1 MFKQLKVKSFKSVT
15 DVEIKLKKLNL
26 FLGTNSSGKSSVLQS
41 ILVLSQADK
50 LNYKNDE
57 MTTNTVLN
65 GDFIRLGNYNE
76 IKSKKATDDIQISL
90 RDYNNVFK
98 LSISRDIVYYDVNE
112 HFFNKVKY
120 ISADRIGA
128 KDVYPESFSEEQY
141 FQSNGQYLFSFLQ
154 KNKKLSLNEDFVM
167 NQDGSN
173 TLLVELNYWLNKIL
187 DTKLKIEEIE
197 QTDLVK
203 VTYDVRG
210 NIISNRPKNLGTGT
224 SFIIS
229 ILILCLG
236 SQEGDV
242 LLIENP
248 ELHLHPKAQSALTD
262 FLIHIA
268 EHNRQL
274 FIETHSDHV
283 FNAIRVAIS
292 RDQSDDK
299 KNSQELFGINF
310 VELDEEFKTLN
321 HEIEVKGKGD
331 VINPQDGLFDQFD
344 NDLLRMLGL

>member
-90 RDYNNVFK
+90 RDDNNVFK

-154 KNKKLSLNEDFVM
+154 KN
-167 NQDGSN
+167 
-173 TLLVELNYWLNKIL
+173 
-187 DTKLKIEEIE
+187 
-197 QTDLVK
+197 
-203 VTYDVRG
+203 
-210 NIISNRPKNLGTGT
+210 II
-224 SFIIS
+224 F
-229 ILILCLG
+229 
-236 SQEGDV
+236 E
-242 LLIENP
+242 
-248 ELHLHPKAQSALTD
+248 
-262 FLIHIA
+262 
-268 EHNRQL
+268 
-274 FIETHSDHV
+274 
-283 FNAIRVAIS
+283 
-292 RDQSDDK
+292 
-299 KNSQELFGINF
+299 
-310 VELDEEFKTLN
+310 
-321 HEIEVKGKGD
+321 
-331 VINPQDGLFDQFD
+331 
-344 NDLLRMLGL
+344 

>member
-1 MFKQLKVKSFKSVT
+1 MFKQLIVKSFKSIA
-15 DVEIKLKKLNL
+15 DVEIKLKNLNL

-50 LNYKNDE
+50 LNIKNGE
-57 MTTNTVLN
+57 MTPNVVLN
-65 GDFIRLGNYNE
+65 GDFIRLGNYDE
-76 IKSKKATDDIQISL
+76 IKSRQSTDDIHISL
-90 RDYNNVFK
+90 RDENNVFK
-98 LSISRDIVYYDVNE
+98 LSISRDNVSYDVNE
-112 HFFNKVKY
+112 HFFSKVKY

-141 FQSNGQYLFSFLQ
+141 FQSDGLYLFAFLQ
-154 KNKKLSLNEDFVM
+154 KNKKLILDKDFIK
-167 NQDGSN
+167 NQDGSK

-187 DTKLKIEEIE
+187 DTELKIEEIKK
-197 QTDLVK
+197 TDLVK

-210 NIISNRPKNLGTGT
+210 NIVANRPKNLGTGT

-229 ILILCLG
+229 ILIMCLA
-236 SQEGDV
+236 SQEGDI
-242 LLIENP
+242 LIIENP
-248 ELHLHPKAQSALTD
+248 ELHLHPKAQSALTE

-268 EHNRQL
+268 KHNRQL

-283 FNAIRVAIS
+283 FNAIRVAIAQDES
-292 RDQSDDK
+292 VNK
-299 KNSQELFGINF
+299 ENSQRLFGVNF
-310 VELDEEFKTLN
+310 VELDNTFKTVN
-321 HEIEVKGKGD
+321 HEIKIQGKGD